1 MVPILLSLFPS
12 MLSLFP
18 ILLSLVPSLLS
29 LVNFEKLKGKE
40 GDKKY

>member
-12 MLSLFP
+12 M
-18 ILLSLVPSLLS
+18 LSLVPSLLS

-40 GDKKY
+40 GDKKH